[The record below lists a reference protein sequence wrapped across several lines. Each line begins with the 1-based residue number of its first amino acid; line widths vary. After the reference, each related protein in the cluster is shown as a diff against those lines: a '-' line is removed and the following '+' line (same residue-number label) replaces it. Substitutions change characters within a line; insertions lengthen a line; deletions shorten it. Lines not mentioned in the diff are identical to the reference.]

1 MKKFLITLSALAA
14 LAAAEAGLAQT
25 GSLQDDTQVLISQVQ
40 ADKRAVVL
48 RTLELT
54 DAQAAAFTPIYDEYQ
69 RDTKRLLERSSD
81 LLNKFASNYGSM
93 SDDAAKSIMKDWFK
107 LRKDRVATLQKYAK
121 KVGGALP
128 ATKVLQW
135 VQVESKLMTI
145 LDLQAAR
152 VVPIAQ

>member
-107 LRKDRVATLQKYAK
+107 LRKDRVATLQTYAK